1 MNDLAPPPPTLP
13 DNYGMPPAGN
23 EYGLPPPGDDYG
35 LPPPQEYAQQPYAEQ
50 PYAEQ
55 PYTEPPHAEYPPPPL
70 QPTGPYAGYPPPQQ
84 YTGHPEQLVP
94 PQPPMS
100 YEAPLPEPPSPIN
113 PLATSTASLDRQS
126 MASSIR
132 SNIDINT
139 QGLVEETM
147 ERLSRVRGV
156 MGVLILDAHG
166 LIVRTTMDERRAAQ
180 HAVPVQQLVQRALS
194 VVALTPGDRLGM
206 LCVRTNK
213 HEMLICNEKHGSFT
227 ILVIQDPN
235 AEIDVANLVN
245 AGA

>member
-1 MNDLAPPPPTLP
+1 MTDLDDDYGAPPPPP
-13 DNYGMPPAGN
+13 PAANYGMPPPDQQFTDLTG
-23 EYGLPPPGDDYG
+23 E
-35 LPPPQEYAQQPYAEQ
+35 QPYSGQ

-55 PYTEPPHAEYPPPPL
+55 PYTEQPYAEQYGEQPPPS
-70 QPTGPYAGYPPPQQ
+70 TDPYAGYAPPPVEQQ
-84 YTGHPEQLVP
+84 YGEHPQELLP
-94 PQPPMS
+94 PPPPVS
-100 YEAPLPEPPSPIN
+100 YEAPLPEPPSPMN
-113 PLATSTASLDRQS
+113 HLATSTASLDRQS

-139 QGLVEETM
+139 EGLVEETM

-166 LIVRTTMDERRAAQ
+166 LIVRTTMDERLAAA

-213 HEMLICNEKHGSFT
+213 HEMLICNEKHGAFT

-235 AEIDVANLVN
+235 ADIDVATMVG

>member
-1 MNDLAPPPPTLP
+1 MTDLDDYGAPPPP
-13 DNYGMPPAGN
+13 PPADN
-23 EYGLPPPGDDYG
+23 YGLPPPDH
-35 LPPPQEYAQQPYAEQ
+35 YAEQPYSGQPYAEQ

-55 PYTEPPHAEYPPPPL
+55 PYAEQPYAEQPYAEQPYGEQPPPPPP
-70 QPTGPYAGYPPPQQ
+70 QPTEPYAGYAPAPVGQQ
-84 YTGHPEQLVP
+84 YAEHPEQLLP
-94 PQPPMS
+94 PQPPVA
-100 YEAPLPEPPSPIN
+100 YEPPSPVN

-139 QGLVEETM
+139 EGLVEETM

-166 LIVRTTMDERRAAQ
+166 LIVRTTMDERLAAQ
-180 HAVPVQQLVQRALS
+180 HAVPVQQLVKRALS
-194 VVALTPGDRLGM
+194 VVALTPGDRLSM

-213 HEMLICNEKHGSFT
+213 HEMLICNEKHGNFT

-235 AEIDVANLVN
+235 ADIDVANMVG